1 MSRYGLV
8 LFVFATPLATP
19 AAALSRPKHPPASI
33 CADRKDCQK
42 ACARDDSNACF
53 SLGEKLLARESALE
67 ASDPA
72 AASGVFLSAC
82 EKGHGRACL
91 ELGRLRAYG
100 LGGPIDTEAAAAATR
115 EACDRG
121 FEPACAAVAENAFFA
136 FGQRR
141 DTGLAHAL
149 AKRAD
154 VATRKACA
162 EGDGLVCAL
171 LADLADAGLIG
182 GGPAAVHAFRDQT
195 RRLLEP
201 RCERDDGVACLW
213 LSGAEPAASPKAT
226 AALRRG
232 CELGVSRACSGAGW
246 ALMSGRGIAQ
256 DTNQAI
262 THWKA
267 GCEGNDVWACDVLCS
282 RYSAGEG
289 VPKDEPAARAY
300 CEHVIPQLTRA
311 CDLGSGVGCV
321 VLARHYRRGLTVRA
335 NQDRAAALFAASIE
349 PLRSACQGHEA
360 LACSYL
366 AFLYEQGLGVP
377 KDLAARL
384 GAERTECDSGDGASC
399 FTYAERLRSGDLVER
414 SRERAKFYDNEAC
427 ELGHRAGCAAAAASP
442 TIAQRSPTPPVSCP
456 FGQTAE
462 EGSPNHCCFSRQVW
476 SDKEQRCVGDPSC
489 PDGMTPRDG
498 TCRGE
503 PAPQLATQDDDPP
516 ANQAPS
522 TPAPANR
529 SAPTEAVAATI
540 QPAHLEQPATD
551 CSSCANACASL
562 TARCQT
568 SMSACYESAACLC
581 RCQRDHNG
589 CGLSTSS
596 LDQCIAENT
605 AQSTRLTQLQSQ
617 SERSERVK

>member
-1 MSRYGLV
+1 MSRYWLV
-8 LFVFATPLATP
+8 LLVLAMP
-19 AAALSRPKHPPASI
+19 AAALSRPKHTPPSASSSS
-33 CADRKDCQK
+33 CADRKECQK
-42 ACARDDSNACF
+42 ACARDDANACF
-53 SLGEKLLARESALE
+53 MLGEKLLVREGALE
-67 ASDPA
+67 APDPG

-82 EKGHGRACL
+82 EKGHARACL

-121 FEPACAAVAENAFFA
+121 LEPACAAVAENALFA

-141 DTGLAHAL
+141 DAGLAHAL
-149 AKRAD
+149 AKRSDA
-154 VATRKACA
+154 ATRKACA
-162 EGDGLVCAL
+162 EGDGLACAL
-171 LADLADAGLIG
+171 LADLADAGLIA

-213 LSGAEPAASPKAT
+213 LSGAEPAGSPKAA

-232 CELGVSRACSGAGW
+232 CDLGVSRACSGTGW
-246 ALMSGRGIAQ
+246 AFLSGRGVTQ
-256 DTNQAI
+256 DTAQAI
-262 THWKA
+262 AHWKT

-282 RYSAGEG
+282 RYTAGDG
-289 VPKDEPAARAY
+289 VPKDEAAARAY
-300 CEHVIPQLTRA
+300 CDRAIPQLTRT

-321 VLARHYRRGLTVRA
+321 VLARHYKRGLTVRA
-335 NQDRAAALFAASIE
+335 NQERATALFTASIE

-384 GAERTECDSGDGASC
+384 QVERTECDSGDGASC
-399 FTYAERLRSGDLVER
+399 FAYAERLRSGDLVER

-427 ELGHRAGCAAAAASP
+427 ELGNRAGCAAAAASP
-442 TIAQRSPTPPVSCP
+442 TIAQRNPTPPVSCP

-462 EGSPNHCCFSRQVW
+462 EGSPDHCCFSRQVW
-476 SDKEQRCVGDPSC
+476 SDREQRCLGDPSC
-489 PDGMTPRDG
+489 PEGMTPQNG

-503 PAPQLATQDDDPP
+503 PAPQQATAEDDPQP
-516 ANQAPS
+516 TQAP
-522 TPAPANR
+522 TRPAPPAETI
-529 SAPTEAVAATI
+529 PAA
-540 QPAHLEQPATD
+540 HVEQPPPD
-551 CSSCANACASL
+551 CSSCPTTCASL

-568 SMSACYESAACLC
+568 NMGACYESAACLC
-581 RCQRDHNG
+581 RCQREHNG
-589 CGLSTSS
+589 CGMSLPA

-605 AQSTRLTQLQSQ
+605 AQSSRLSQ